1 MFYTYISK
9 LWPLLSSKNYIP
21 LQFIKSNNSILLLII
36 KVPFIPLLSYTKA
49 IHRDSSLK
57 KASKDCFVTIRCIYY
72 GTPFIVNTL

>member
-1 MFYTYISK
+1 MASLNPPK
-9 LWPLLSSKNYIP
+9 LYSLH
-21 LQFIKSNNSILLLII
+21 FIKSSNSILLLII